1 MAYVLII
8 DDDEDFSNAAAIE
21 LREAGYEVAE
31 ELSIAGGQASIAARK
46 PDILLL
52 DVMFP
57 EDSAAGLK
65 LAQTLHKEVPTLPI
79 ILLTAVNQEFP
90 LGFSKKDI
98 DDVHMP
104 VNDFLEKPVDLDT
117 LCRTVSEL
125 IKKTKSP

>member
-1 MAYVLII
+1 MAYILII

-21 LREAGYEVAE
+21 LRGVGHEVAE
-31 ELSIAGGQASIAARK
+31 ALSIEGGQESIAARQ
-46 PDILLL
+46 PDVLLL

-65 LAQTLHKEVPTLPI
+65 MAQYLHKNVPDLPI

-117 LCRTVSEL
+117 LCRTVSDL
-125 IKKTKSP
+125 IQRTK

>member
-1 MAYVLII
+1 MAYILII

-21 LREAGYEVAE
+21 LRNVGHEVAE
-31 ELSIAGGQASIAARK
+31 ALSIEGGQESISARQ

-65 LAQTLHKEVPTLPI
+65 MAQHLHNTVPDLPI

-98 DDVHMP
+98 DSVHMP

-117 LCRTVSEL
+117 LSRTVSDL
-125 IKKTKSP
+125 IKKTQ

>member
-31 ELSIAGGQASIAARK
+31 ELSIVGGQASIAARK

-57 EDSAAGLK
+57 EDSSAGLK
-65 LAQTLHKEVPTLPI
+65 LAQTLHKDVPTLPI

>member
-1 MAYVLII
+1 MAYILII

-21 LREAGYEVAE
+21 LRSVGHEVAE
-31 ELSIAGGQASIAARK
+31 ELSIEGGQESIAARQ

-65 LAQTLHKEVPTLPI
+65 MAQHLHKNVPDLPI

-117 LCRTVSEL
+117 LGRTVSDL
-125 IKKTKSP
+125 LKKTQ

>member
-21 LREAGYEVAE
+21 LRVAGHEVAE
-31 ELSIAGGQASIAARK
+31 ALSIAGGQERIAARQ
-46 PDILLL
+46 PDVLVL

-57 EDSAAGLK
+57 EDSSAGLK
-65 LAQTLHKEVPTLPI
+65 LAQQLHKDVPSLPI

-125 IKKTKSP
+125 IKKA

>member
-1 MAYVLII
+1 MAYILII

-21 LREAGYEVAE
+21 LAHVGHEVVE
-31 ELSIAGGQASIAARK
+31 ELSIAGGQQSLATRQ
-46 PDILLL
+46 PDILIR

-65 LAQTLHKEVPTLPI
+65 LAQSVHIDYPDLPI

-90 LGFSKKDI
+90 LGFSKKAI

-104 VNDFLEKPVDLDT
+104 VADFLEKPIVLDT
-117 LCRTVSEL
+117 LS
-125 IKKTKSP
+125 KTIANLLEKSK

>member
-31 ELSIAGGQASIAARK
+31 ELSIEGGQASIAARK

-57 EDSAAGLK
+57 EDSSAGLK
-65 LAQTLHKEVPTLPI
+65 LAQTLH
-79 ILLTAVNQEFP
+79 
-90 LGFSKKDI
+90 
-98 DDVHMP
+98 
-104 VNDFLEKPVDLDT
+104 
-117 LCRTVSEL
+117 
-125 IKKTKSP
+125 

>member
-31 ELSIAGGQASIAARK
+31 ELSIAGGQASITARK

-57 EDSAAGLK
+57 EDSSAGLK
-65 LAQTLHKEVPTLPI
+65 LAQTLHKDVPTLPI

>member
-21 LREAGYEVAE
+21 LRDAGHEVSE
-31 ELSIAGGQASIAARK
+31 ELSIEGGQKSIEARQ
-46 PDILLL
+46 PDLLLL

-65 LAQTLHKEVPTLPI
+65 MAQYLHKNVPNLPI

-104 VNDFLEKPVDLDT
+104 VNDFLEKPVDMDT
-117 LCRTVSEL
+117 LCRTVTDVL
-125 IKKTKSP
+125 KKS

>member
-1 MAYVLII
+1 MAYILII

-21 LREAGYEVAE
+21 LAHVGHEVVE
-31 ELSIAGGQASIAARK
+31 ELSIAGGQQSLATRQ
-46 PDILLL
+46 PDILIL

-65 LAQTLHKEVPTLPI
+65 LAQSVHIDYPDLPI

-90 LGFSKKDI
+90 LGFSKKAI

-104 VNDFLEKPVDLDT
+104 VADFLEKPIVLDT
-117 LCRTVSEL
+117 LS
-125 IKKTKSP
+125 KTIANLLEKSK

>member
-1 MAYVLII
+1 MAYILII

-21 LREAGYEVAE
+21 LRDAGHEVAE
-31 ELSIAGGQASIAARK
+31 ELSIEGGQKSIQTRQ
-46 PDILLL
+46 PDILVL

-65 LAQTLHKEVPTLPI
+65 LAQQLHSNVPSLPI

-104 VNDFLEKPVDLDT
+104 VNDFLEKPVDLGT

-125 IKKTKSP
+125 IEKTKSS

>member
-1 MAYVLII
+1 MAYILII

-21 LREAGYEVAE
+21 LRDAGHEVAE
-31 ELSIAGGQASIAARK
+31 ELSIEGGQKSIEARQ
-46 PDILLL
+46 PDVLIL

-65 LAQTLHKEVPTLPI
+65 LAQSLHKSVPNLPI
-79 ILLTAVNQEFP
+79 LLLTAVNQEFP

-117 LCRTVSEL
+117 LCRTVSDL
-125 IKKTKSP
+125 IKRAQ

>member
-1 MAYVLII
+1 MAYILII

-21 LREAGYEVAE
+21 LAHAGHEVVE
-31 ELSIAGGQASIAARK
+31 ELSISSGQQRLSARQ
-46 PDILLL
+46 PDILIL

-65 LAQTLHKEVPTLPI
+65 LAQSVHIDYPDLPI

-90 LGFSKKDI
+90 LGFSKKAI

-104 VNDFLEKPVDLDT
+104 VADFLEKPIDLNT
-117 LCRTVSEL
+117 LS
-125 IKKTKSP
+125 KTIANLLEKST

>member
-1 MAYVLII
+1 MAYILII

-21 LREAGYEVAE
+21 LRDAGHEVAE
-31 ELSIAGGQASIAARK
+31 ELSIEGGQKSIEARQ
-46 PDILLL
+46 PDVLIL

-65 LAQTLHKEVPTLPI
+65 LAQSLHKSVPNLPI
-79 ILLTAVNQEFP
+79 LLLTVVNQEFP

-117 LCRTVSEL
+117 LCRTVSDL
-125 IKKTKSP
+125 IKRAQ